1 MTNLF
6 RARHLYVSAVI
17 AVIILLQ
24 NVILGAENSS
34 ELCRQGLLKASKGDI
49 DGAIPLFARSS
60 ELSPRFALAHYGLGR
75 AYLYK
80 PEKLKDAVKELN
92 LAVLCDHKLAKGYFY
107 LGMAYMFLKKYDYSI
122 SAFYSAYTVDKTY
135 KEALYNIGAVYDIMG
150 HESKSMR
157 YFREYQKVSR
167 KGNDLF

>member
-1 MTNLF
+1 MKLF
-6 RARHLYVSAVI
+6 RAASLRIYAVI
-17 AVIILLQ
+17 ALIVVLQ
-24 NVILGAENSS
+24 NGISGAENSS
-34 ELCRQGLLKASKGDI
+34 ELCRQGFALASRGDI
-49 DGAIPLFARSS
+49 DNAIPLFERAAQ
-60 ELSPRFALAHYGLGR
+60 LSPRFALAHYGLGKS
-75 AYLYK
+75 YLYK
-80 PEKLKDAVKELN
+80 PEKIKDAAKELR
-92 LAVLCDHKLAKGYFY
+92 LAVDCDHKLARAYFY

-157 YFREYQKVSR
+157 FFREYQRVSR